1 MEGPD
6 SGGLNMMATHF
17 GARLLLL
24 LLLPALNSHSSRL

>member
-24 LLLPALNSHSSRL
+24 LLPALNSHSSRL